1 MLENFKSPKSMKLEG
16 AGPHDTSVSEYISK
30 IKNFVTDNSEQSI
43 RRSIANNLV
52 ENFKANTKKFM
63 NSSI

>member
-1 MLENFKSPKSMKLEG
+1 MKLEG